1 MLAIVLSA
9 AVRML
14 LIGAAVWLV
23 LRILRARN
31 PHAEA
36 LVWRMILVAGLAL
49 PALLYW
55 RLAPSFESS
64 FGLPLVVTAVERPPG
79 TAAVTAGFDPALLW
93 RLAAPIYM
101 GVALLLLV
109 RLALGLLGMW
119 RTSRVAQRLPMP
131 DDIRISEQVRSPA
144 TFGTVI
150 LLPADASSWPAERL
164 DPVLAHERAHVRS
177 RDGYWSWLAQLHAA
191 FFWFN
196 PLAWWLHRRLEAL
209 AETTSDDAVV
219 AARHD
224 PIVYAEL
231 LLNFARHPNSR
242 SVAMSVA
249 ESNVSKRIERL
260 LARTPPAIALPRVV
274 RWVAVAALVP
284 AVVLA
289 ASTTRA
295 EAPAKPAASPVA
307 SSSAAAPVATKPAP
321 SGAASVRMTS
331 AVDPDAF
338 YPPVAKAEKMEGYAI
353 VEVDL
358 DKLGQL
364 VDARVLKVEPA
375 DPRYGF
381 ADAALE
387 IARRNQYANSTQ
399 QVSSMKFMVKFALQ
413 N

>member
-1 MLAIVLSA
+1 MMLVILLSA

-14 LIGAAVWLV
+14 LIGAAVWLI
-23 LRILRARN
+23 LRIVRTRN

-36 LVWRMILVAGLAL
+36 LVWRMILLASLAL
-49 PALLYW
+49 PGLLFW

-64 FGLPLVVTAVERPPG
+64 FGLPLVVTAVERPSG
-79 TAAVTAGFDPALLW
+79 TAAVTAGLDPVLWW
-93 RLAAPIYM
+93 RLATPIYM
-101 GVALLLLV
+101 AVALLLLG
-109 RLALGLLGMW
+109 RLGVGLLGMW
-119 RTSRVAQRLPMP
+119 RTSRAAQPLPMP
-131 DDIRISEQVRSPA
+131 DDIRISERVRSPA

-177 RDGYWSWLAQLHAA
+177 RDGYWSWLAQFHAA
-191 FFWFN
+191 IFWFN

-224 PIVYAEL
+224 PVAYAEL

-249 ESNVSKRIERL
+249 ESNVPKRIERL
-260 LARTPPAIALPRVV
+260 LARTPPAIALPRIV
-274 RWVAVAALVP
+274 RWVAVAVLIP

-295 EAPAKPAASPVA
+295 ESPAKPAAVP
-307 SSSAAAPVATKPAP
+307 SAPAPEAAKPAP
-321 SGAASVRMTS
+321 PGVSIRMTS
-331 AVDPDAF
+331 AADPDAF
-338 YPPVAKAEKMEGYAI
+338 YPPMAKAEKVEGYAI

-375 DPRYGF
+375 DPRFGF

-387 IARRNQYANSTQ
+387 VARRSQFANSTQ
-399 QVSSMKFMVKFALQ
+399 QVSSMRFMVKFALQ